1 MTDVKQPELE
11 QAMRRL
17 CDVALALWIIVWVV
31 GATWLACLLGCGCK
45 KVSDPVVAD
54 STYVRGNLGA
64 CVHSRVRGS
73 EPPHFNLESH
83 AP

>member
-31 GATWLACLLGCGCK
+31 GATWLACMLGCGC
-45 KVSDPVVAD
+45 SSVV
-54 STYVRGNLGA
+54 VRGGLREPVKSG
-64 CVHSRVRGS
+64 CRVLPCAAP
-73 EPPHFNLESH
+73 EPRISPLRHH